1 MIKLLIADDHKVLLD
16 GFISIFEK
24 ETDLEV
30 VATASNGIEVL
41 SFLSTIKVGICLL
54 DINMPEL
61 NGVQACKKI
70 MKKYPAIKVIAL
82 SMYKQASFIKR
93 MKQNGAKG
101 YLLKDDTAD
110 ELIEAIRT
118 VDQGGEYYSKQ
129 LTQILMNNIFEKDD
143 FNQDSITKRE
153 KEVLVL
159 MCEGLTNRDISEKLF
174 LSEHTIISHRK
185 NLLIKLKAKNSVEMV
200 KIALEKGL
208 I

>member
-24 ETDLEV
+24 EPDVDV
-30 VATASNGIEVL
+30 VATASNGNEALSLLATTEVD
-41 SFLSTIKVGICLL
+41 ICLL

-70 MKKYPAIKVIAL
+70 MKAYPAMKVIAL

-110 ELIEAIRT
+110 ELIEAIHT
-118 VDQGGEYYSKQ
+118 VDKGGEYYSKQ
-129 LTQILMNNIFEKDD
+129 LTQILMNNIFAKEEY
-143 FNQDSITKRE
+143 NQDTITKRE
-153 KEVLVL
+153 KEVLML
-159 MCEGLTNRDISEKLF
+159 MCEGLTNRAISEKLF

>member
-1 MIKLLIADDHKVLLD
+1 VLLD

-24 ETDLEV
+24 EPDVDV
-30 VATASNGIEVL
+30 VATASNGNEALSLLATTEVD
-41 SFLSTIKVGICLL
+41 ICLL

-70 MKKYPAIKVIAL
+70 MKAYPAMKVIAL

-110 ELIEAIRT
+110 ELIEAIHT
-118 VDQGGEYYSKQ
+118 VDKGGEYYSKQ
-129 LTQILMNNIFEKDD
+129 LTQILMNNIFAKEEY
-143 FNQDSITKRE
+143 NQDTITKRE
-153 KEVLVL
+153 KEVLML
-159 MCEGLTNRDISEKLF
+159 MCEGLTNRAISEKLF